1 MDRVKVIKRSI
12 PCILGFTICPFLHSF
27 IRSHSWHIWRGACG
41 WTWIRSVAF
50 ASFHS

>member
-27 IRSHSWHIWRGACG
+27 IHSQPQLTHPERRLWVNLDTERCFRI
-41 WTWIRSVAF
+41 IS
-50 ASFHS
+50 